1 MELGLTHKVALIAG
15 GSSGLG
21 LAVAEELVKEGAH
34 VAIGA
39 RDAERLARAEAHL
52 RLMSRGGKVL
62 ATRVDLKEHGAAKA
76 WVEDVASKLGGPHI
90 VVTNSAGPP
99 PGPATK
105 FDISAYQEAIDT
117 VMLPAINLAL
127 ASLPYMKAAKWGRLL
142 LITSETVVRPV
153 ARFAL
158 SGTARLGIVGFASAL
173 VQELG
178 DCGVTVNVLAPGYT
192 RTPPV
197 ERTAGTNTSGDVEA
211 GLRAMAAHIPLRRV
225 GEPEEFAAA
234 AAFLASERA
243 SFITGTVQL
252 IDGGASVIG

>member
-1 MELGLTHKVALIAG
+1 MELGLANRVALVAG

-21 LAVAEELVKEGAH
+21 LAVAEELAREGAH

-39 RDAERLARAEAHL
+39 RDSEKLARAE
-52 RLMSRGGKVL
+52 RGLKEVARGQVL
-62 ATRVDLKEHGAAKA
+62 ASRVDLKAAVRG
-76 WVEDVASKLGGPHI
+76 WVEDVAGRMGGLHI
-90 VVTNSAGPP
+90 VVTNSGGPP

-105 FDISAYQEAIDT
+105 FGLEAYKEALDS
-117 VMLPAINLAL
+117 VMLPPIGLAL
-127 ASLPYMKAAKWGRLL
+127 AALPYLKAAGWGRLL
-142 LITSETVVRPV
+142 LITSETVCRPV
-153 ARFAL
+153 SRFAL
-158 SGTARLGIVGFASAL
+158 SGTSRLGLVGFAQAL

-178 DCGVTVNVLAPGYT
+178 DCGITVNVLAPGYH

-197 ERTAGTNTSGDVEA
+197 ERTAGVDVEA

-225 GEPEEFAAA
+225 GRPDEFAAA

-252 IDGGASVIG
+252 VDGGASVLG

>member
-1 MELGLTHKVALIAG
+1 MELGLANKVALIAG

-39 RDAERLARAEAHL
+39 RDADRLARAEQHL
-52 RLMSRGGKVL
+52 RGLARGGKVM
-62 ATRVDLKEHGAAKA
+62 ATRVDLREHAATRA
-76 WVEDVASKLGGPHI
+76 WVEDVAGKLGGPHI

-105 FDISAYQEAIDT
+105 FDIVAYQEAVDT

-127 ASLPYMKAAKWGRLL
+127 AALPYMKAARWGRLL

-158 SGTARLGIVGFASAL
+158 SATARLGIVGFASAL
-173 VQELG
+173 VQELA

-197 ERTAGTNTSGDVEA
+197 ERTAGSGGADVEA
-211 GLRAMAAHIPLRRV
+211 SLRAMAAHIPLKRV
-225 GEPEEFAAA
+225 GLPEEFAAA
-234 AAFLASERA
+234 AVFLASERA

-252 IDGGASVIG
+252 VDGGASVIG